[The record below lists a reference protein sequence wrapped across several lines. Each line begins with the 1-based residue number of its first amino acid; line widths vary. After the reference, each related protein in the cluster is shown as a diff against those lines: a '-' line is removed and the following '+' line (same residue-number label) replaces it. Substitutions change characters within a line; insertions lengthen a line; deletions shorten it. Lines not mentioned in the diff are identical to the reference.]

1 MQRFRQILLEVWR
14 EACRHIEIG
23 ESTLTIARLLSRQ
36 LPLAQI
42 KIDKFFVGGIGNNAK
57 IELIVQTLI
66 GMAANLDLEIV
77 AEGVETREQL
87 DFLVRHG
94 CRMYQGFFFGRPL
107 TFEELEG
114 QLDVELAPDLG

>member
-1 MQRFRQILLEVWR
+1 MKSLAAIGIRF
-14 EACRHIEIG
+14 AMDDFG
-23 ESTLTIARLLSRQ
+23 TGYSSLSYMAQ